1 MSKDWSTI
9 DVLRHARHDWLNQLQ
24 LIKANLSLN
33 RVERVNEIIE
43 EVIVSSR
50 HESNLLNLKVPQLA
64 EYLITFNWLKHPIVL
79 KTEVTGQV
87 RDLSGAESALLE
99 ACKSLFSILNPA
111 VNLAAE
117 NKLILTINNDL
128 DSTMFMFRLTG
139 SIHNVEDVDSA
150 LHDFAETHK
159 TLHVIE
165 SYIQTDE
172 VLFSLLL
179 KK

>member
-33 RVERVNEIIE
+33 RVERANEIIE
-43 EVIVSSR
+43 EIIVSSR
-50 HESNLLNLKVPQLA
+50 HESNLMNLKVPQLA

-79 KTEVTGQV
+79 ITEVTGQA
-87 RDLSGAESALLE
+87 RDLSGAESDLLNSCE
-99 ACKSLFSILNPA
+99 SLFTILNQA
-111 VNLAAE
+111 VNPLAE
-117 NKLILTINNDL
+117 NKLVLTINNDQ

-139 SIHNVEDVDSA
+139 SIHSVEDVDSA

-159 TLHVIE
+159 TLNVIE
-165 SYIQTDE
+165 SYTQSDE
-172 VLFSLLL
+172 VLFSLQL